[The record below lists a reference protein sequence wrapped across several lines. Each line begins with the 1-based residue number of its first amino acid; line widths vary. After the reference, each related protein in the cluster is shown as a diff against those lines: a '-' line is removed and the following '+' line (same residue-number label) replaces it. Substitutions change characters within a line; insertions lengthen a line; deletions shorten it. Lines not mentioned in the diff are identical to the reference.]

1 MPVTIADVVT
11 IHPAPFVV
19 AKATI
24 ASLWKSAFM
33 GDTFIRDRQVFE
45 KFQRS
50 VIGDFAKLCVFF
62 WLRDQNVDAQDWDDT
77 RRSWR
82 SQRKSYDLEAN
93 GHALEV
99 RSSIAETPSLSH
111 IIANEHIIHPCNV
124 KAKEIT
130 VQVFFPSLACD
141 TAWICGWVRQADLE
155 TPSRRQVRRIGR
167 RLVDFYLVPFSDV
180 AARPMSDLVVYL

>member
-1 MPVTIADVVT
+1 MPVTPGDVVT
-11 IHPAPFVV
+11 VHPAPFVI

-33 GDTFIRDRQVFE
+33 GDTFVRDRRVFE

-50 VIGDFAKLCVFF
+50 VTGDLAKLCVLF
-62 WLRDQNVDAQDWDDT
+62 WLRDQNVAAQDWDDT

-99 RSSIAETPSLSH
+99 RSSIAEIPSLNH

-124 KAKEIT
+124 RVKEIT
-130 VQVFFPSLACD
+130 VQVFFSSPACD

-155 TPSRRQVRRIGR
+155 APSRRQIRRIGR
-167 RLVDFYLVPFSDV
+167 RLVDFYLVPFSDA
-180 AARPMSDLVVYL
+180 AARPMSDLIAYL